1 MSESAIM
8 ESPLTIRSGADIVLA
23 RQQGR
28 TLALNLG
35 FSDVDQIVIATA
47 ISEVARNIVEYAQQG
62 EINISPLHIAG
73 RTGIL
78 IVAEDHGPGIADLAQ
93 AMQVGYSTGRGLGLG
108 LPGARRLMDEF
119 EINSVK
125 GKGTTVKMKKWVA

>member
-1 MSESAIM
+1 LVI
-8 ESPLTIRSGADIVLA
+8 TSGADIVAA

-28 TLALNLG
+28 NLASQLG

-62 EINISPLHIAG
+62 EIRISALHSGG
-73 RTGIL
+73 RTGIM
-78 IVAEDHGPGIADLAQ
+78 IIAEDHGPGISDLTQ

-108 LPGARRLMDEF
+108 LPGAKRLMDEF
-119 EINSVK
+119 EVNSVK
-125 GKGTTVKMKKWVA
+125 GKGTKVTMRKWIP